1 MQQLTC
7 ANRHDDAAASAE
19 AVVETGLAVSRLV
32 RAQLRQRAPKGLTLP
47 QLRALGFV
55 NADPACAP
63 SQLAEYL
70 MLSRP
75 AATRLLNGLVRRRLI
90 SRRPHP
96 DDRRRVR
103 LSLTAAGR
111 ARLETYFARARA
123 IVAGRLATLSAAD
136 RRAVAR
142 AMRLVLPLV
151 APASSEDARR

>member
-1 MQQLTC
+1 MQQLPSE
-7 ANRHDDAAASAE
+7 NRRGGAAAAAG

-32 RAQLRQRAPKGLTLP
+32 RAQLRQRQPSGLTLP

-75 AATRLLNGLVRRRLI
+75 AVTRLLDGLVRRRLI
-90 SRRPHP
+90 SRRPDP

-111 ARLETYFARARA
+111 AHLDTYFARARA
-123 IVAGRLATLSAAD
+123 IVAVRLAALSPAD
-136 RRAVAR
+136 RRTVER
-142 AMRLVLPLV
+142 AMHVVLPLV
-151 APASSEDARR
+151 APASAEDA